1 MADLDEPGSRA
12 LIAAETYQAE
22 VSVPGWSISFGALY
36 VDGESDT
43 FVPTTFVRD
52 RDKKTVHPDP
62 GVRVWGPSREGEM
75 DPETSGTI
83 AAAGAAQRIET
94 GQHKHHHCRHHR

>member
-1 MADLDEPGSRA
+1 MTPIDAPGSRA
-12 LIAAETYQAE
+12 LIAAETYKTE

-36 VDGESDT
+36 ADEEGNT

-52 RDKKTVHPDP
+52 SDKTTVHPDP
-62 GVRVWGPSREGEM
+62 GVCVWGPAREDQM

-83 AAAGAAQRIET
+83 AAVGAAQKIET
-94 GQHKHHHCRHHR
+94 GQHKHHHCR